1 MARQVKVITAAEAAA
16 LIKNG
21 DTVTTSGFVASA
33 IPEALDRA
41 VEERFL
47 ATGEPRDITYVYC
60 GSQGNKDGRGAEHF
74 AHEGLLKRYI
84 AGHWATVPALQKMA
98 LENKMEAYNVSQG
111 ALCHLFRDI
120 AAHRPGCFTKVG
132 LGTFIDPRNGGGKV
146 NDVTKED
153 IIELVNIK
161 GQDYLFYPA
170 FPINV
175 ALIRGTYADES
186 GNISFEK
193 EVSPLEGTSVCQA
206 VKNSGG
212 IVVVQV
218 EKLVKAGTLDPRLV
232 KVPGI
237 YVDYVVVADP
247 KDHQQTLDCDYDPA
261 LSGEMRNPD
270 VAPEPLPLSAKKII
284 GRRGAVELEKDVAV
298 KQWKETRSDNRSS
311 S

>member
-175 ALIRGTYADES
+175 ALIRGT
-186 GNISFEK
+186 
-193 EVSPLEGTSVCQA
+193 
-206 VKNSGG
+206 
-212 IVVVQV
+212 
-218 EKLVKAGTLDPRLV
+218 
-232 KVPGI
+232 
-237 YVDYVVVADP
+237 
-247 KDHQQTLDCDYDPA
+247 
-261 LSGEMRNPD
+261 
-270 VAPEPLPLSAKKII
+270 
-284 GRRGAVELEKDVAV
+284 
-298 KQWKETRSDNRSS
+298 
-311 S
+311 